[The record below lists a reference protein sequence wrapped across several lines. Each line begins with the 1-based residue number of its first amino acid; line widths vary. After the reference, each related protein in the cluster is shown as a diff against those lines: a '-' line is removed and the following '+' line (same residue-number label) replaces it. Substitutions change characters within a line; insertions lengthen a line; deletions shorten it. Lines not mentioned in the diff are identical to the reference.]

1 MIGVEVLGTHA
12 AAAPRA
18 FAAALASVVNEVTR
32 RTPAPRDL
40 PFFGLD
46 HPRSAT
52 AESLERLSDLG
63 IFRFYER
70 VLDLAAGLGGP
81 ARWLAR
87 RRGCTVVSFDR
98 SRECAAASRLLVR
111 RAQLDAAVRVAVS
124 AFENLPAAGATFTH
138 AWSIE
143 ALGEKT
149 DEAAIFAELFRVVR
163 PGGQVAL
170 QEWSRSRP
178 EGAAEY
184 VAALEAAGFRDV
196 HAVPLASPRRD
207 DSTIAAL
214 VRERLVERL
223 KAGEAAS
230 DLAPA
235 ALAAIDGPGRAGW
248 GVGRRLFQIFASRP
262 A

>member
-1 MIGVEVLGTHA
+1 VDVLGTHS
-12 AAAPRA
+12 AAAPLA

-52 AESLERLSDLG
+52 AECLELLSDLG

-87 RRGCTVVSFDR
+87 RRGCTVVSVDR
-98 SRECAAASRLLVR
+98 SPERAAASRLLVR
-111 RAQLDAAVRVAVS
+111 RAHLETAVRVAVA
-124 AFENLPAAGATFTH
+124 AFESLPAASATFTH

-143 ALGEKT
+143 ALGEKA
-149 DEAAIFAELFRVVR
+149 DARAIFAELFRVVR
-163 PGGQVAL
+163 PGGHVAL

-178 EGAAEY
+178 EGAGAY

-196 HAVPLASPRRD
+196 RAVPLAPPRRD

-223 KAGEAAS
+223 VPSEAAAS
-230 DLAPA
+230 ELTQAAPV
-235 ALAAIDGPGRAGW
+235 AIDEPSLAGS
-248 GVGRRLFQIFASRP
+248 GDDRRLYQIFASRP

>member
-1 MIGVEVLGTHA
+1 VDVLSTHA
-12 AAAPRA
+12 AAAPLA

-52 AESLERLSDLG
+52 AECLERLSDLG

-98 SRECAAASRLLVR
+98 NRERAAASRLLVR
-111 RAQLDAAVRVAVS
+111 RAHLEAAVRVAVA
-124 AFENLPAAGATFTH
+124 AFESLPAAGATFTH

-143 ALGEKT
+143 ALGET
-149 DEAAIFAELFRVVR
+149 ADSRAVFAELFRVVR
-163 PGGQVAL
+163 PGGLVAL
-170 QEWSRSRP
+170 QEWSGSRS
-178 EGAAEY
+178 EGAGEY
-184 VAALEAAGFRDV
+184 MAALEAAGFREIR
-196 HAVPLASPRRD
+196 AVPLASPRRD
-207 DSTIAAL
+207 GSTITAL
-214 VRERLVERL
+214 VRARLVEHL
-223 KAGEAAS
+223 EPAQVAAA

-235 ALAAIDGPGRAGW
+235 TPAAIDEPGRAGS
-248 GVGRRLFQIFASRP
+248 GDGRRLFQIFASRP

>member
-1 MIGVEVLGTHA
+1 MDVLGTQA

-52 AESLERLSDLG
+52 AECLERLSDLG

-98 SRECAAASRLLVR
+98 SRERAAASRLLVR
-111 RAQLDAAVRVAVS
+111 RAHLEAAVRVAVA
-124 AFENLPAAGATFTH
+124 AFESLPAAGAAFTH

-143 ALGEKT
+143 ALSEKT
-149 DEAAIFAELFRVVR
+149 DARGVFAELFRVVR
-163 PGGQVAL
+163 PGGHVAL
-170 QEWSRSRP
+170 QEWSRSRHRG
-178 EGAAEY
+178 GAAEY

-196 HAVPLASPRRD
+196 RAIPLTSPRRD
-207 DSTIAAL
+207 DSTAAAL
-214 VRERLVERL
+214 VRARLVERL
-223 KAGEAAS
+223 EPSEATAS
-230 DLAPA
+230 ELSPA
-235 ALAAIDGPGRAGW
+235 APDAMDELGLAGSGDD
-248 GVGRRLFQIFASRP
+248 RRLFQIFASRP

>member
-1 MIGVEVLGTHA
+1 MA
-12 AAAPRA
+12 AIPTSAASAPRA

-46 HPRSAT
+46 HPGSAT
-52 AESLERLSDLG
+52 AERLERLSDLG

-98 SRECAAASRLLVR
+98 SRERAVASRLLVV
-111 RAQLDAAVRVAVS
+111 RAHLDRAVRVGVA
-124 AFENLPAAGATFTH
+124 AFESLPATGAAFTH
-138 AWSIE
+138 AWSVE
-143 ALGEKT
+143 ALGE
-149 DEAAIFAELFRVVR
+149 EADTRAIFAELFRVVR

-170 QEWSRSRP
+170 QEWSRSRS
-178 EGAAEY
+178 EQAVEY
-184 VAALEAAGFRDV
+184 VASLEAAGFRDV
-196 HAVPLASPRRD
+196 RAVAVASPRPD

-214 VRERLVERL
+214 VRAQLVERL
-223 KAGEAAS
+223 EPNEAAAS
-230 DLAPA
+230 NLVPA
-235 ALAAIDGPGRAGW
+235 APIALAEPERASFEGD
-248 GVGRRLFQIFASRP
+248 RTLFQIFASRP

>member
-1 MIGVEVLGTHA
+1 MEALSTRA

-32 RTPAPRDL
+32 RSPAPRDL

-46 HPRSAT
+46 HPPSAT
-52 AESLERLSDLG
+52 AERLERLSDLG

-98 SRECAAASRLLVR
+98 SRERAAASRLLVR
-111 RAQLDAAVRVAVS
+111 RAHLDRAVRVGVA
-124 AFENLPAAGATFTH
+124 AFESLPAAGAAFTH

-143 ALGEKT
+143 ALGEADT
-149 DEAAIFAELFRVVR
+149 RAIFAELFRVVR
-163 PGGQVAL
+163 PGGHVAL
-170 QEWSRSRP
+170 QEWSRSRS
-178 EGAAEY
+178 EEALEY
-184 VAALEAAGFRDV
+184 VATLEAAGFRDV
-196 HAVPLASPRRD
+196 RAVAVASPSPD

-214 VRERLVERL
+214 VRARLVERL
-223 KAGEAAS
+223 EPSGAAAS
-230 DLAPA
+230 NLVPA
-235 ALAAIDGPGRAGW
+235 APITLAEQERASSAGD
-248 GVGRRLFQIFASRP
+248 RRLFQIFASRP